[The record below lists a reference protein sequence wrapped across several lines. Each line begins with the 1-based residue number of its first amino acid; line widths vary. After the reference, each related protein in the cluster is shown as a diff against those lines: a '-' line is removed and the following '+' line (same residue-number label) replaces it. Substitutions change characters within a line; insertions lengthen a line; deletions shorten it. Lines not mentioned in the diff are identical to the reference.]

1 MKRQPQYRDEKFK
14 NEGWTKKNE
23 AFAMADSNQARNKV
37 SQMANKEYKKRKIQL
52 EEDSR
57 ANEF

>member
-1 MKRQPQYRDEKFK
+1 MKRQPQYRDAKFE

-23 AFAMADSNQARNKV
+23 AFPMADSNQARNKL
-37 SQMANKEYKKRKIQL
+37 SQMANKKYKNRKKQL

>member
-1 MKRQPQYRDEKFK
+1 MKKPQYRDEKFK

-23 AFAMADSNQARNKV
+23 AFAMADSNQARNKI
-37 SQMANKEYKKRKIQL
+37 SQKENRNHKNRKRQY

-57 ANEF
+57 AKEI

>member
-1 MKRQPQYRDEKFK
+1 MKRQPQYRDAKFE

-37 SQMANKEYKKRKIQL
+37 SQMANKKYKIVQTNFNHCF
-52 EEDSR
+52 SI
-57 ANEF
+57 